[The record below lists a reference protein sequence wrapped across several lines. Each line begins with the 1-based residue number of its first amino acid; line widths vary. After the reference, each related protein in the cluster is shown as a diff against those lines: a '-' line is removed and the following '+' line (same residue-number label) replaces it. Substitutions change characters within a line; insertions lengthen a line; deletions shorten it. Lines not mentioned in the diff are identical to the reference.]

1 MAVAFYFP
9 LALTSDK
16 IAPIASS
23 PEAKLVAM
31 SSNWLVLVAVLRPS
45 SCTNSLQV
53 VPAIKAL
60 ITSRVCDVG
69 ELGALLGEMPNEV
82 SETLVRL
89 LSVAP
94 EVLGVPRV
102 HVCTLKVPNK
112 DPD

>member
-1 MAVAFYFP
+1 LLP
-9 LALTSDK
+9 LSIAIGEDRPDCLFARGKVVGNIEKLTGACGSLTPKLKHQLLASGAGDK
-16 IAPIASS
+16 GPDDIG
-23 PEAKLVAM
+23 
-31 SSNWLVLVAVLRPS
+31 
-45 SCTNSLQV
+45 
-53 VPAIKAL
+53 
-60 ITSRVCDVG
+60 VCDVG